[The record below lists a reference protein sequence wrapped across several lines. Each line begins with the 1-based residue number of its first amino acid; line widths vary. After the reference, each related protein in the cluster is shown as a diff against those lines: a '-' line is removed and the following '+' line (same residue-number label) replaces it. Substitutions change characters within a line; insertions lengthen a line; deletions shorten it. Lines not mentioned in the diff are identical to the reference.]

1 MIALQIGTQMGNYRA
16 IGSLNTY
23 ASDWYYAS
31 SPRIRDL
38 WVLLEEVIT

>member
-16 IGSLNTY
+16 IGSLNTH
-23 ASDWYYAS
+23 ASDWYYT
-31 SPRIRDL
+31 SPTRIRKL